1 MELIEMKLEDIHP
14 YERNPRKNDGAVS
27 SVAESIKQCGY
38 VAPIIVDEDH
48 VILAGH
54 TRLKALKKLGY
65 KTAPVVIKEGL
76 TDEQKRKYRILDNK
90 TGELAEWDD
99 DLLKIE
105 LMDLD
110 FGDLD
115 LDFGGIFM
123 DEFERGLNAARENGE
138 ADEEYN
144 GFIDKFKPKLTTD
157 DCFTPPTVYEAAKA
171 WAVEEYGWH
180 GRPVVRPF
188 YPGGDYQNE
197 KYPKNCVVIDNPP
210 FSIISE
216 IVGFYDDSGIDYF
229 LFAPHLTCLG
239 IRRAHSRVICAV
251 DVTYEN
257 GAKVL
262 TSFVA
267 SSGATIRASSSL
279 HDKVQAAA
287 DEYAKNLTKT
297 FPKYQYPDEVM
308 TATKLA
314 LLAQNGQDFEC
325 DNCVRIAELDAQKET
340 GKAIFG
346 NAYLISSV
354 RAAQAAQ
361 AAQAARAAQVAR
373 AARAKKCFVWELSD
387 REKDIIKELD
397 EKEGGENV

>member
-1 MELIEMKLEDIHP
+1 M
-14 YERNPRKNDGAVS
+14 PRDS
-27 SVAESIKQCGY
+27 SCAF
-38 VAPIIVDEDH
+38 
-48 VILAGH
+48 
-54 TRLKALKKLGY
+54 TRYL
-65 KTAPVVIKEGL
+65 
-76 TDEQKRKYRILDNK
+76 
-90 TGELAEWDD
+90 W
-99 DLLKIE
+99 
-105 LMDLD
+105 
-110 FGDLD
+110 
-115 LDFGGIFM
+115 
-123 DEFERGLNAARENGE
+123 
-138 ADEEYN
+138 
-144 GFIDKFKPKLTTD
+144 
-157 DCFTPPTVYEAAKA
+157 
-171 WAVEEYGWH
+171 
-180 GRPVVRPF
+180 
-188 YPGGDYQNE
+188 
-197 KYPKNCVVIDNPP
+197 
-210 FSIISE
+210 
-216 IVGFYDDSGIDYF
+216 
-229 LFAPHLTCLG
+229 
-239 IRRAHSRVICAV
+239 
-251 DVTYEN
+251 
-257 GAKVL
+257 AKVL

-361 AAQAARAAQVAR
+361 ATRT
-373 AARAKKCFVWELSD
+373 KKCFVWELSD